1 MDKTSTDFLRS
12 WVFNQFMEEDEGEED
27 KDSRKTGEKGERLF
41 ERRGGKRMS
50 GIKNITG
57 ISLSQN

>member
-27 KDSRKTGEKGERLF
+27 KDSRKTEEKKARDSSKGE
-41 ERRGGKRMS
+41 EARG
-50 GIKNITG
+50 
-57 ISLSQN
+57 